1 MSGLDRK
8 ATELVE
14 MYRTSLEQRIEQ
26 GDWNLV
32 CKDEK
37 LSQQVE
43 KLLRDD
49 RAQDVHAFPGVDP
62 LRVMEAS
69 LFRGGPNPSRAGVA
83 GGLDGL
89 AKAFEVLELAA
100 LNLYLCPWRK
110 EYRVVKVRWFLPVGM
125 PDFFLSMNSFTFHQH
140 SLSPAY
146 IISISQLSSY
156 QLPQI
161 GRAHV

>member
-8 ATELVE
+8 PRDLVDL
-14 MYRTSLEQRIEQ
+14 YRTSLEQRIEQ

-37 LSQQVE
+37 ISQQVE
-43 KLLRDD
+43 RLLRDD
-49 RAQDVHAFPGVDP
+49 RAQDVHGFPGVDP
-62 LRVMEAS
+62 LRVMEES
-69 LFRGGPNPSRAGVA
+69 LKRGGTPSRAGDRVA

-110 EYRVVKVRWFLPVGM
+110 EYRVVKVRWF
-125 PDFFLSMNSFTFHQH
+125 Q
-140 SLSPAY
+140 
-146 IISISQLSSY
+146 
-156 QLPQI
+156 
-161 GRAHV
+161 